1 MQKIPIIGIGKDG
14 PALMILRSKDIVKIE
29 RLRHH
34 EYQVHTKEDSYILDV
49 SMETLEEWLY
59 EEGFR
64 LLDRNNLVN
73 IHHISEY
80 DLLKGRVYF
89 GDSESQKTKSATLA
103 RSQYKHLE
111 TLLRLL
117 KLSDEQSFQ
126 QVVDEA
132 AAIINHD
139 TELDYDQLKIQ
150 RSFHTLL
157 DVADRQRTEA
167 RIKQLAYHDALTGLP
182 NRLLLQERMKETFK
196 NSDLSGSQTAVFF
209 LDLDRIKVIND
220 TLGHHVGDQVLIHWA
235 SCMNAL
241 VAPYGLIA
249 RFSGDEFIILLPD
262 VPDLEFVRRFAE
274 SIMQLFH
281 SPFLY
286 SHHELYST
294 ASIGISLYPQDGID
308 PETLLKYAD
317 SAMYKAKG
325 QGGNTF
331 EFYNS
336 ELDERSLDRLNLEID
351 LRKAVE
357 RGEIVVYYQPIVT
370 LETGRMIGMEALM
383 RWKHPVRG
391 LISPMDFIPLA
402 EETGLIVSMGNW
414 ILFEACR
421 QNREWEQKGFPPV
434 CVSVNIS
441 VKQFQS
447 PQFVH
452 TVQQALQIT
461 GLDPRLLCLEITEN
475 VAMTNVAFVV
485 RTINELRE
493 LGVAISIDDF
503 GTGYSS
509 LSYLKRFRVHT
520 LKIDKSFIQE
530 VNTNDESAAIVTA
543 LLAMSR
549 GLNIRTLAEGVE
561 TAEQLAFLQQH
572 GCNEIQGYLFSKPL
586 PADIFQTLL
595 EADSNFLESIG

>member
-1 MQKIPIIGIGKDG
+1 
-14 PALMILRSKDIVKIE
+14 MILRSKDIVKIE